1 MKYKQKSLNVNM
13 LLNFLKTIFTT
24 VFPLITFKYVTSVLG
39 KEGIGAI
46 NFSNSIIQY
55 FSIFAALGIS
65 TYAIRECAKVRINN
79 EKISLLSSELFSI
92 NIISTL
98 ISYSILFFIVL
109 FVPALSTNRILILIL
124 SVSIICTTLGTEWVN
139 IVYEDFLY
147 ITIRTIFFQ
156 IFTFVLVIFFV
167 KNQTDIFKYA
177 LISSFSSFVI
187 NFLNYIY
194 VKKYVNLKLLFN
206 NKLLRHLKPIFT
218 IFAMNIAIFIYV
230 TSDITILGF
239 LRGETE
245 VGLYTVS
252 SKIYSCIKT
261 ILASVISVT
270 IPRFAYIIDSN
281 KEEYLVQLKS
291 IFSIILLFGIPIVV
305 GIILL
310 PDFFITLISNKDY
323 LESKI
328 TLCTLS
334 VAILPTLLSTII
346 NNNILLPQR
355 KESKILFSTLIGGFI
370 NIVLNLILIPRYGFN
385 AAAFTTLIAEW
396 CVFFIAVFQSR
407 TMLINLPRYK
417 LVIDLLK
424 TLFGVIGIVLLYF
437 LYFTLIKKKF
447 VTITIYIL
455 LCIIVYFMI
464 EVLLKHSELM
474 SLIKKR
480 KS

>member
-65 TYAIRECAKVRINN
+65 TYAIRECAKVRNSN

-187 NFLNYIY
+187 NFLNYMY

-206 NKLLRHLKPIFT
+206 KKLLRHLKPIFT
-218 IFAMNIAIFIYV
+218 IFAMNIAISIYV

-310 PDFFITLISNKDY
+310 PDFFIT
-323 LESKI
+323 
-328 TLCTLS
+328 
-334 VAILPTLLSTII
+334 II
-346 NNNILLPQR
+346 
-355 KESKILFSTLIGGFI
+355 
-370 NIVLNLILIPRYGFN
+370 
-385 AAAFTTLIAEW
+385 
-396 CVFFIAVFQSR
+396 
-407 TMLINLPRYK
+407 
-417 LVIDLLK
+417 
-424 TLFGVIGIVLLYF
+424 
-437 LYFTLIKKKF
+437 
-447 VTITIYIL
+447 
-455 LCIIVYFMI
+455 
-464 EVLLKHSELM
+464 
-474 SLIKKR
+474 
-480 KS
+480 